1 MTVTAESMNNQFKQ
15 LVSSW
20 KYLPGRVRTS
30 WNNSR
35 VPEPPWQFRMSV
47 RLLWKEFHHSL
58 FIEYVLIYPT
68 GTGIKIKEI
77 MRIIS
82 YIYIANYLLII
93 LLLIIIFAISLW
105 GGEGIKNNYCHIRG
119 KRYN

>member
-1 MTVTAESMNNQFKQ
+1 MATVTAKSMNNQFKQ

-35 VPEPPWQFRMSV
+35 VPEPPGQFRMSA
-47 RLLWKEFHHSL
+47 RLLWEFHHSL
-58 FIEYVLIYPT
+58 FIENVLIYPT

-82 YIYIANYLLII
+82 YIYIANYLDN
-93 LLLIIIFAISLW
+93 FVF
-105 GGEGIKNNYCHIRG
+105 NN
-119 KRYN
+119 N